1 MPIFTRDRIRKTGIV
16 LAFLAGLGVAALGYA
31 YFIEPTRLVV
41 TRADVE
47 VANWNRAFD
56 GMKIVMIS
64 DIHGGS
70 NDVDFEKIDQVVA
83 KANEENA
90 DLIVLLGDFISQA
103 RDDHSELKMP
113 IGDIAERLK
122 PLKAEYGVFAVLG
135 NHDIWNDAGKISS
148 ALESRGIRVLEHEVA
163 TIDTGGADLRIL
175 GLKDHTLVDEWA
187 VYSKGAKRAID
198 NSEGT
203 GDIIALSHSP
213 DMIRLVTGEKHKVS
227 DKLKVF
233 LAGHTHGGQVWFP
246 IIGSPMIPSSYGQQ
260 YARGHISE
268 RGVEMFVTTGVGTSI
283 LPFRFM
289 VPPEIA
295 VITLRNRDEGD
306 KGDRR

>member
-1 MPIFTRDRIRKTGIV
+1 MPIFTRDSIRKAGIV

-41 TRADVE
+41 TRADIE

-70 NDVDFEKIDQVVA
+70 NDVDPEKIDLVVA

-103 RDDHSELKMP
+103 REDHSELKMP
-113 IGDIAERLK
+113 IDEIAERLK
-122 PLKAEYGVFAVLG
+122 PLKAEYGVYAVLG

-148 ALESRGIRVLEHEVA
+148 ALESRGIRVLEHEVV
-163 TIDTGGADLRIL
+163 TIDIGGADLRLL

-187 VYSKGAKRAID
+187 VYSKGAKRAIEV
-198 NSEGT
+198 SKGT

-213 DMIRLVTGEKHKVS
+213 DMIKLVTGELAVS
-227 DKLKVF
+227 DKLKLF

-260 YARGHISE
+260 YARGHITE

-295 VITLRNRDEGD
+295 VVTIRNRDEGD
-306 KGDRR
+306 QADGL

>member
-1 MPIFTRDRIRKTGIV
+1 MPIFTRDRIRKAGMIF
-16 LAFLAGLGVAALGYA
+16 AFLAGLGVAALGYA

-41 TRADVE
+41 TRAEIE
-47 VANWNRAFD
+47 VANWNRAFE
-56 GMKIVMIS
+56 GLKIVMIS

-70 NDVDFEKIDQVVA
+70 NDVDTEKIDLVVK

-90 DLIVLLGDFISQA
+90 DLIVLLGDFVSQT
-103 RDDHSELKMP
+103 RNDHAELKMP
-113 IGDIAERLK
+113 IEDIADRLK

-135 NHDIWNDAGKISS
+135 NHDIWNDAGNI
-148 ALESRGIRVLEHEVA
+148 AAVLESRGIRVLEHEVA
-163 TIDTGGADLRIL
+163 TIDIGGADLRLL

-187 VYSKGAKRAID
+187 VYSKGARRAIE
-198 NSEGT
+198 SSRGT

-213 DMIRLVTGEKHKVS
+213 DMIRLVTGEKHEVS
-227 DKLKVF
+227 DKLKIF

-246 IIGSPMIPSSYGQQ
+246 IIGSPIVPSSYGQQ

-283 LPFRFM
+283 LPIRFF

-295 VITLRNRDEGD
+295 VVTIKNKEQG
-306 KGDRR
+306 